1 MADSTV
7 QSTKAPW
14 HIWVVGVGSLL
25 WNSVGALD
33 FVMTQSRNK
42 AYMSG
47 LTAAQ
52 LDYYYGI
59 PLWVVATWG
68 IAVWGGVLGSLLLL
82 LRKRQ
87 AFHLF
92 LASSIC
98 MVLTDINSFV
108 LSDGLKVM
116 GGAGALIFAS
126 VIFVIGVLLLVY
138 TRSMRRRAVLS

>member
-116 GGAGALIFAS
+116 GGAGA
-126 VIFVIGVLLLVY
+126 
-138 TRSMRRRAVLS
+138 